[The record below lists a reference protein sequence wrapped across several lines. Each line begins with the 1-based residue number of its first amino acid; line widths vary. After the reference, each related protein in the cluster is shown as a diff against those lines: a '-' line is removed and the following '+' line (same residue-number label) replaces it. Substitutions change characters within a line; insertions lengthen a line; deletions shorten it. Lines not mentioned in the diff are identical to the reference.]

1 MAIRAEGRR
10 GILSMDFLLPVF
22 ASKVLCPVGS
32 SFSRGLRPREDVHRE
47 TDVRMI
53 GRNRGPVSAGNA
65 KEGRRPS
72 GVYLAARVRTLR
84 KNCGTFRGRR
94 IRACPKIVRSC
105 RRRDN
110 GQERMKRLSATDF
123 IGFAMIFDGF
133 RVWNQPYKKTRCKYP
148 LERKGSAKAAS
159 RV

>member
-1 MAIRAEGRR
+1 
-10 GILSMDFLLPVF
+10 MDFLFPVF

-32 SFSRGLRPREDVHRE
+32 LFRRGLRQREDVHRGNGRA
-47 TDVRMI
+47 DDRAKPRSGI
-53 GRNRGPVSAGNA
+53 GRQRERG
-65 KEGRRPS
+65 K
-72 GVYLAARVRTLR
+72 AAERCIPCRTGTDFA

-133 RVWNQPYKKTRCKYP
+133 RVWNQSYKKTRCKYP
-148 LERKGSAKAAS
+148 LERKGSAKDAS